1 MNRIERYLGQVVFTH
16 TLLVLLVLLVI
27 LGFSE
32 FMIQVGK
39 LTEEYTLAKGAL
51 YTLLKLPVYAYE
63 IFPVALLIGTLMG
76 LGALANQS
84 ELTVLRVT
92 GWSIGRILWAVLKTA
107 MLMWLVMA
115 LLGEFVAPASEAYS
129 KKVRGEAL
137 QKGFSIGSGSGF
149 WLKDPERYIHVGQVI
164 SPVELRNVSIY
175 RQQDGEIQQFLQ
187 ARKAL
192 YEQGQWVLSGIR
204 QQSIA
209 FIGAEYESSENRPE
223 GNEQSLKPQETKLPL
238 LDWQLTKIQRQNADF
253 PLEPQVLESLSIET
267 RYMSLTDLYGYI
279 GFLKQNELDAEE
291 YQLAFWRKLAMPLVV
306 MGMIAIV
313 FPLIFGSQRQ
323 VSMGQRVFVGILI
336 GMGFHLL
343 NQMFGNLSVVY
354 QLPAALGAFLPAVLM
369 LLIATLWLKRVR

>member
-63 IFPVALLIGTLMG
+63 IFPVALLIGSLMG

-84 ELTVLRVT
+84 ELTILRVT
-92 GWSIGRILWAVLKTA
+92 GWSVRRILFAVLKTA
-107 MLMWLVMA
+107 MLMWLIMA
-115 LLGEFVAPASEAYS
+115 LMGEFIAPSSETYS
-129 KKVRGEAL
+129 KKVRSEAL
-137 QKGFSIGSGSGF
+137 QKGFSVGSDSGF
-149 WLKDPERYIHVGQVI
+149 WLKDPNRYIYVGRVV
-164 SPVELRNVSIY
+164 SSTELRNLEIY
-175 RQQDGEIQQFLQ
+175 TQQNGEVNQFIQAQKAIYAGDHWILSNIRQQDLEL
-187 ARKAL
+187 KAP
-192 YEQGQWVLSGIR
+192 VP
-204 QQSIA
+204 A
-209 FIGAEYESSENRPE
+209 VENE
-223 GNEQSLKPQETKLPL
+223 HKLPL
-238 LDWQLTKIQRQNADF
+238 LDWRESRIKQEDFSF
-253 PLEPQVLESLSIET
+253 PLQPEVLESLNIET
-267 RYMSLTDLYGYI
+267 RYMSLLDLYGYI
-279 GFLKQNELDAEE
+279 SFLKENELDSEE

-306 MGMIAIV
+306 IGMIAIV

-336 GMGFHLL
+336 GMGFHLM

-354 QLPAALGAFLPAVLM
+354 QFPAVVGAFLPALLM
-369 LLIATLWLKRVR
+369 MLIAAMWLKKVR

>member
-107 MLMWLVMA
+107 MLMWLVVA

-149 WLKDPERYIHVGQVI
+149 WLKDPERYINVGQVI

-175 RQQDGEIQQFLQ
+175 HQQDGEIQQFLQ

-209 FIGAEYESSENRPE
+209 FISPDNGHSANPQV

-238 LDWQLTKIQRQNADF
+238 LDWQLTKIKRQNADF
-253 PLEPQVLESLSIET
+253 PLEPQMLESLSIET